1 MGLGSWLGL
10 ASSTLSEL
18 LVASWS
24 PPLSLVVFWRGRS
37 ECYGLLHARML
48 EADFDPMILQQLH
61 TEVRG
66 GSIIVSLPGTR
77 YSVIY
82 CMSLKGRH
90 LFARSLPIHH
100 DRHADVTTE
109 AFLTEAS
116 QLAHLRARELG
127 WIA

>member
-66 GSIIVSLPGTR
+66 RSIIVTR
-77 YSVIY
+77 YSGIY
-82 CMSLKGRH
+82 CMSLKGHH
-90 LFARSLPIHH
+90 LVARSLPIHH